1 MAILLLGRGA
11 ATAADGADP
20 TTVRR
25 VLLLVSTAGEEY
37 REALDEAGRVVRP
50 LELDEARLLLSEAR
64 QHARRLPGSLAA
76 DVEARIGALTA
87 AIDAR
92 GPLESVSGRVEA
104 IGQLLREA
112 TGVSDDLSPPAPPS
126 AARGQA
132 IFAANCTGC
141 HGERGAGDGPE
152 AAALVR
158 KPADFT
164 SSEFMRGETPN
175 DFFHVISVG
184 KRLGAMPAWQDSLSV
199 QDRWDAVAYIWSLSV
214 APATLAEG
222 QGLFV
227 AHCAGCHGAAG
238 DGRGVLATGL
248 GAPVPDLSTP
258 LSLAARNDADL
269 VAVVRDGVAG
279 TAMPAFARALTDD
292 ERWKA
297 VAFLRLLSLGAV
309 ERVPEVVPS
318 APAAAPP
325 QQTAVLVEVRRLL
338 GAAVEAHGRGDAAAA
353 DFATDAYL
361 RFEPLEPHL
370 RTRDAE
376 IVPRLEEAFLA
387 FRMAIARPGVG
398 PEVTAARARIE
409 GDLDR
414 AGTLLASRADT
425 WARFVQSAAIIL
437 REGIEVVLIVGALL
451 AYVRRSGNGAMA
463 RAIHAGT
470 GLGIAA
476 SVASAA
482 LLTGLLRSRP
492 AAAELIEGVAMLVA
506 AVVLF
511 WVSYWIISK
520 AEAERWQRYIQGKVQ
535 HAVAAGSGVALAA
548 AAFLAVYR
556 EGVETV
562 LFYQALLGSA
572 PAGDVV
578 VGAGF
583 VGGAAVLAVLYVL
596 MSRFGLRIPMRP
608 FFLVTGAFLYAM
620 SVSFA
625 GGGVHA
631 LQEAG
636 VIGITPVPWVPT
648 IPFLGIFPALE
659 PLLAQGVLLACL
671 AYAAFVT
678 LRRRPTSDQHEL
690 AAELGRLRAQAEA
703 MRAEVTALRAVDGA
717 ASQGLDARLE
727 GLIGR
732 VRELEGRLPGNG
744 RG

>member
-1 MAILLLGRGA
+1 
-11 ATAADGADP
+11 
-20 TTVRR
+20 
-25 VLLLVSTAGEEY
+25 
-37 REALDEAGRVVRP
+37 
-50 LELDEARLLLSEAR
+50 
-64 QHARRLPGSLAA
+64 
-76 DVEARIGALTA
+76 
-87 AIDAR
+87 
-92 GPLESVSGRVEA
+92 
-104 IGQLLREA
+104 
-112 TGVSDDLSPPAPPS
+112 
-126 AARGQA
+126 
-132 IFAANCTGC
+132 
-141 HGERGAGDGPE
+141 
-152 AAALVR
+152 
-158 KPADFT
+158 
-164 SSEFMRGETPN
+164 
-175 DFFHVISVG
+175 
-184 KRLGAMPAWQDSLSV
+184 
-199 QDRWDAVAYIWSLSV
+199 
-214 APATLAEG
+214 
-222 QGLFV
+222 V

-238 DGRGVLATGL
+238 DGRGILASGL

-258 LSLAARNDADL
+258 LSLATRSDADL
-269 VAVVRDGVAG
+269 VTVVSDGTAG
-279 TAMPAFARALTDD
+279 TAMPAFGRVLTDD

-297 VAFLRLLSLGAV
+297 LGFLRLLSLGAV
-309 ERVPEVVPS
+309 ERATEAS
-318 APAAAPP
+318 AAAPAAAMP
-325 QQTAVLVEVRRLL
+325 QADVLAEVRRLL

-370 RTRDAE
+370 RTRDGE

-387 FRMAIARPGVG
+387 FRMAIARPGAG
-398 PEVTAARARIE
+398 REVTEARARVE
-409 GDLDR
+409 TDLDR
-414 AGTLLASRADT
+414 AGTLLASRTDA

-482 LLTGLLRSRP
+482 LLVGLLRSRP

-506 AVVLF
+506 AGVLF

-572 PAGDVV
+572 PAGDLA

-583 VGGAAVLAVLYVL
+583 VGGAAVLSVLYVL

-648 IPFLGIFPALE
+648 IPFLGVFPALE

-678 LRRRPTSDQHEL
+678 LRRRPASDQHVV

-703 MRAEVTALRAVDGA
+703 MRAEVAALRAVDGA

>member
-1 MAILLLGRGA
+1 MAVLVLGRTA
-11 ATAADGADP
+11 VTAADGADP

-25 VLLLVSTAGEEY
+25 ILLLVATAGEEY
-37 REALDEAGRVVRP
+37 REALDESGRVVRP
-50 LELDEARLLLSEAR
+50 LELDEARLLLSEAQ
-64 QHARRLPGSLAA
+64 QHTRRLPGALAA
-76 DVEARIGALTA
+76 DVEARITALTA

-92 GPLESVSGRVEA
+92 GPLEDVSGRVEA
-104 IGQLLREA
+104 IGGFLGEA
-112 TGVSDDLSPPAPPS
+112 TGVTHELSPPAPPS
-126 AARGQA
+126 AARGRA
-132 IFAANCTGC
+132 IFTANCTGC
-141 HGERGAGDGPE
+141 HGERGAGDGPD

-199 QDRWDAVAYIWSLSV
+199 QDRWDAVAYIWSLSL

-238 DGRGVLATGL
+238 DGRGILASGL

-258 LSLAARNDADL
+258 LSLATRSDADL
-269 VAVVRDGVAG
+269 VTVVRDGAAG
-279 TAMPAFARALTDD
+279 TAMPTFGRVLTDD
-292 ERWKA
+292 ERWKV
-297 VAFLRLLSLGAV
+297 VAFLRLLSLGGV
-309 ERVPEVVPS
+309 ERATEASPA
-318 APAAAPP
+318 APAAAVP
-325 QQTAVLVEVRRLL
+325 QADVLAEVRRLL

-370 RTRDAE
+370 RTRDGE

-387 FRMAIARPGVG
+387 FRMAIARPGAG
-398 PEVTAARARIE
+398 REVTEARARVE
-409 GDLDR
+409 ADLDR
-414 AGTLLASRADT
+414 AGTLLASRTDA

-482 LLTGLLRSRP
+482 LLVGLLRSRP

-506 AVVLF
+506 AGVLF

-572 PAGDVV
+572 PAGDLA

-583 VGGAAVLAVLYVL
+583 VGGAAVLSVIYVL

-648 IPFLGIFPALE
+648 IPFLGVFPALE

-678 LRRRPTSDQHEL
+678 LRRRPTSDQHVL

-703 MRAEVTALRAVDGA
+703 MRAEVAALRAVDGA